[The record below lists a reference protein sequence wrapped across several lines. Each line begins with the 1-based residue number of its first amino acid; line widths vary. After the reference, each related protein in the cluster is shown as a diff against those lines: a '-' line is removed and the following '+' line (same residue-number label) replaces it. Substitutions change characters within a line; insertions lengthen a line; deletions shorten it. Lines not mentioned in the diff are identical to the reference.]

1 MEELTLAQKLSVW
14 ALPILFAITLHE
26 VAHGL
31 VAWWCGDKT
40 AKRLGRLSLNP
51 LNHVDPIGT
60 IAVPV
65 GMLLLGGFIF
75 GWAKPVPVDF
85 DKLRHPK
92 RDMVW
97 VALAG
102 PGANLAMALG
112 WALLAKLGMA
122 LAWPYVSLPLAYM
135 GAAGIS
141 FNVVL
146 MVLNLLPLLPLDGGR
161 VLLGL
166 LPASWGE
173 KMAQLE
179 PYGLAILLLLL
190 VTGFLGRLLSPL
202 IFSLQQVFFALAGL
216 A

>member
-14 ALPILFAITLHE
+14 VLPILFAITLHE

-31 VAWWCGDKT
+31 VAYWCGDNT

-51 LNHVDPIGT
+51 LHHIDPIGT
-60 IAVPV
+60 IAVPLA
-65 GMLLLGGFIF
+65 MLLLGGFLF

-85 DKLRHPK
+85 GRLRHPK
-92 RDMVW
+92 RDMTL

-102 PGANLAMALG
+102 PGANLGMALG
-112 WALLAKLGMA
+112 WALLARAGAVLG
-122 LAWPYVSLPLAYM
+122 WPYVSLPLIYM

-141 FNVVL
+141 FNLVL

-161 VLLGL
+161 VLVGV
-166 LPASWGE
+166 LPASWAA
-173 KMAQLE
+173 KVAQLE

-190 VTGFLGRLLSPL
+190 VTGLLGQLLGPV
-202 IFSLQQVFFALAGL
+202 IFSLQGLLFGLAGL
-216 A
+216 K